1 MKQTKEGFTMNDRDM
16 YYGSYGYGGF
26 TPVNGMLPSGIPTGM
41 QPTFP
46 NQMPYQAPQNSYA
59 TSQFNDMNERINR
72 LERQVKRLDQRLTR
86 IETPYANTS
95 NTTST
100 NEPDSNMYMM

>member
-1 MKQTKEGFTMNDRDM
+1 MNDRDM

-26 TPVNGMLPSGIPTGM
+26 TPVNNMPSGM
-41 QPTFP
+41 QPMMNPQIPTQMP
-46 NQMPYQAPQNSYA
+46 NQMTQNTYA

-86 IETPYANTS
+86 LETPYANT
-95 NTTST
+95 NATQT
-100 NEPDSNMYMM
+100 NEPDNNMYMM